1 MNISKKLLS
10 VAGCDLSCKKIT
22 MIGDDLT
29 NTAYFVSCRIDDA
42 ADITY
47 DDTLVDILSGSELEY
62 YSCVRAAKRK
72 KDYLF
77 GRAAAKIAL
86 GLLMPGCAAIIGTGV
101 FKQPIVRG
109 CDAAVSISHSVDCFS
124 ALAFMPEYPCAI
136 DVECVDNRL
145 GDYWQEF
152 VDADELQ
159 LAADI
164 GISMPAA
171 YTILWSAKE
180 AMSKATGT
188 GLLTPLSVYK
198 VSGLYTS
205 NGMIYIQYANFKQ
218 FICRSYV
225 NAEKVFSM
233 VCPSVYSCI
242 EVIDVYLKDT
252 F

>member
-1 MNISKKLLS
+1 MNILKKLFS
-10 VAGCDLSCKKIT
+10 VASCDLNCKRIT

-29 NTAYFVSCRIDDA
+29 STAYFVSCRIDDT
-42 ADITY
+42 DVSY
-47 DDTLVDILSGSELEY
+47 DDTLVDILCGYELEY
-62 YSCVRAAKRK
+62 YSGVRAAKRK
-72 KDYLF
+72 KEYLF

-86 GLLMPGCAAIIGTGV
+86 GLLIPDCAAIIGTGV

-124 ALAFMPEYPCAI
+124 ALAFMPESPCAI
-136 DVECVDNRL
+136 DVEYVDNRL

-152 VDADELQ
+152 VNADELQ
-159 LAADI
+159 LAADA
-164 GISMPAA
+164 GISMSDV

-180 AMSKATGT
+180 AMSKAIGT

-205 NGMIYIQYANFKQ
+205 NGIIYIQYANFKQ

-225 NAEKVFSM
+225 DEEKVFSM
-233 VCPSVYSCI
+233 VCPSVYSRV
-242 EVIDVYLKDT
+242 EVNDAYPEDT
-252 F
+252 Y